1 MANILVINPE
11 HPQPRKI
18 AQAVKVLDA
27 GGVIVYP
34 TDTVYGLGCDLHNR
48 KAIDKIYQLKGLD
61 RSHLLSFVCP
71 DLAGVAQY
79 GRVSDFAYRLL
90 RRILPGPYTV
100 VLEAKPLVPRV
111 LLQKR
116 RTVGIRIPDSPIAL
130 ALVEAL
136 GRPIISTSVTD
147 PDGDIMI
154 DPAEMR
160 DYYGKK
166 GVDLV
171 IDGGILGNIPS
182 TVFSIIDDEVE
193 ILREGKGPLDLLGA

>member
-1 MANILVINPE
+1 MANILVISPD

-18 AQAVKVLDA
+18 AQAAKVLDE
-27 GGVIVYP
+27 GGVIIYP

-48 KAIDKIYQLKGLD
+48 KAIDKIYQMKGID
-61 RSHLLSFVCP
+61 QKHLLSFVCP
-71 DLAGVAQY
+71 DLSGVAHY
-79 GRVSDFAYRLL
+79 ARVSDFAYRLL

-100 VLEAKPLVPRV
+100 VLEAKPMVPRV

-116 RTVGIRIPDSPIAL
+116 RTVGIRIPDSNIAL
-130 ALVEAL
+130 ALVRAL

-147 PDGDIMI
+147 EDGQIMI

-160 DYYGKK
+160 DLYAKR

-171 IDGGILGNIPS
+171 IDGGILGTVPS
-182 TVFSIIDDEVE
+182 TAISVIDDEVE
-193 ILREGKGPLDLLGA
+193 ILREGKGPLDPLGL